1 MKYNDIMK
9 LYSYICSFEN
19 EGVNVGEIIKKFNI
33 RKRDI
38 VNFLKVM
45 SNFSDNIEFHYYS
58 LEDDVEYEDFEDI
71 DEKTIIDI
79 NDKIF
84 YLNSR
89 LNLNDSTKIQEIIED
104 YDVKDLDE
112 VINKIND
119 GQAQEFT
126 YITKGNG
133 LSKRERS
140 LKDEIIKVIG
150 MESSIDLEYYNG
162 NSYERLRY
170 VSIIGM
176 YYERIL
182 KKYILVISDK
192 KGKISKVYLE
202 DIKEIYKLYKEKNEF
217 YKDFNIKDYLKDIRN
232 KNLILIVFDEA
243 NVIKKLESSFKSFE
257 YKIEKKEDYYIFIVN
272 VEEPFK
278 YKEFINGFGRSVVVK
293 YPEKLRNK
301 IYEESKKVLKMYRE
315 AKEI

>member
-9 LYSYICSFEN
+9 IYSYICSFGN
-19 EGVNVGEIIKKFNI
+19 EGVRVEEIIKKFNI
-33 RKRDI
+33 KKRDMI
-38 VNFLKVM
+38 NFLKVM

-58 LEDDVEYEDFEDI
+58 PEENVEYEDFDDI
-71 DEKTIIDI
+71 DENTIIDI

-104 YDVKDLDE
+104 YDIKDLDG

-119 GQAQEFT
+119 GQAQDFT

-133 LSKRERS
+133 LSDKQKK

-150 MESSIDLEYYNG
+150 MESIIDLEYYNG
-162 NSYERLRY
+162 ASNERLRY
-170 VSIIGM
+170 ISIIGM

-182 KKYILVISDK
+182 KKYIVIISDK
-192 KGKISKVYLE
+192 NGKISKLYLQN
-202 DIKEIYKLYKEKNEF
+202 IKKIYKLYKDKNEL

-232 KNLILIVFDEA
+232 EKLTLIVFDEA
-243 NVIKKLESSFKSFE
+243 NVIKKLENAFKNFG
-257 YKIEKKEDYYIFIVN
+257 YKIEEKEDYYIFMVN
-272 VEEPFK
+272 VEDPFK
-278 YKEFINGFGRSVVVK
+278 YKDFINGFGRSVVVK
-293 YPEKLRNK
+293 YPEELRK
-301 IYEESKKVLKMYRE
+301 TIYEENEKVLKIY
-315 AKEI
+315 KEMK

>member
-19 EGVNVGEIIKKFNI
+19 EGVNVGEIIKEFNI
-33 RKRDI
+33 KKRDI

-58 LEDDVEYEDFEDI
+58 PEEDVEYEDFEDI

-104 YDVKDLDE
+104 YDIKDLDE

-133 LSKRERS
+133 LSEKERKF
-140 LKDEIIKVIG
+140 KDEIIKIIG
-150 MESSIDLEYYNG
+150 TEGIVDLEYYNG

-182 KKYILVISDK
+182 RKYILVISDK
-192 KGKISKVYLE
+192 NGKISELYLQ
-202 DIKEIYKLYKEKNEF
+202 DIKEIYKLYKEKNEL

-232 KNLILIVFDEA
+232 KKLTLIVFDEA
-243 NVIKKLESSFKSFE
+243 NVINKLERIFKSFE
-257 YKIEKKEDYYIFIVN
+257 YKVEKKEDYYIFTVN
-272 VEEPFK
+272 VKDQFK

-293 YPEKLRNK
+293 YPEKLRDN
-301 IYEESKKVLKMYRE
+301 IYEENEKILKMYR
-315 AKEI
+315 KEK

>member
-9 LYSYICSFEN
+9 IYSYICSFGN
-19 EGVNVGEIIKKFNI
+19 EGVRVEEIIKKFNI
-33 RKRDI
+33 KKRDMI
-38 VNFLKVM
+38 NFLKVM

-58 LEDDVEYEDFEDI
+58 PEENVEYEDFDDI

-104 YDVKDLDE
+104 YDIKDLDG

-119 GQAQEFT
+119 GQAQDFT

-133 LSKRERS
+133 LSDKQKK

-150 MESSIDLEYYNG
+150 MESIIDLEYYNG
-162 NSYERLRY
+162 ASNERLRY
-170 VSIIGM
+170 ISIIGM

-182 KKYILVISDK
+182 KKYIVIISDK
-192 KGKISKVYLE
+192 NGKISKLYLQN
-202 DIKEIYKLYKEKNEF
+202 IKKIYKLYKDKNEL

-232 KNLILIVFDEA
+232 EKLTLIVFDEA
-243 NVIKKLESSFKSFE
+243 NVIKKLENAFKNFG
-257 YKIEKKEDYYIFIVN
+257 YKIEEKEDYYIFTVN
-272 VEEPFK
+272 VEDPFK
-278 YKEFINGFGRSVVVK
+278 YKDFINGFGRSVVLK
-293 YPEKLRNK
+293 YPEELRK
-301 IYEESKKVLKMYRE
+301 TIYEENEKVLKMY
-315 AKEI
+315 KEMK

>member
-19 EGVNVGEIIKKFNI
+19 EGVNVGEIIKEFNI
-33 RKRDI
+33 KKRDI

-58 LEDDVEYEDFEDI
+58 PEEDVEYEDFEDI

-104 YDVKDLDE
+104 YDIKDLDE

-133 LSKRERS
+133 LSEKERKF
-140 LKDEIIKVIG
+140 KDEIIKIIG
-150 MESSIDLEYYNG
+150 TEGIVDLEYYNG

-182 KKYILVISDK
+182 RKYILVISDK
-192 KGKISKVYLE
+192 NGKISELYLQ
-202 DIKEIYKLYKEKNEF
+202 DIKEIYKLYKEKNEL

-232 KNLILIVFDEA
+232 KKLILIVFDEA
-243 NVIKKLESSFKSFE
+243 NVINKLERIFKSFE
-257 YKIEKKEDYYIFIVN
+257 YKVEKKEDYYIFTVN
-272 VEEPFK
+272 VKDQFK

-293 YPEKLRNK
+293 YPEKLRDN
-301 IYEESKKVLKMYRE
+301 IYEENEKILKMYK
-315 AKEI
+315 KEK

>member
-9 LYSYICSFEN
+9 IYSYICSFGN
-19 EGVNVGEIIKKFNI
+19 EGVRVEEIIKKFNI
-33 RKRDI
+33 KKRDMI
-38 VNFLKVM
+38 NFLKVM

-58 LEDDVEYEDFEDI
+58 PEENVEYEDFDDI
-71 DEKTIIDI
+71 DENTIIDI

-104 YDVKDLDE
+104 YDIKDLDG

-119 GQAQEFT
+119 GQAQDFT

-133 LSKRERS
+133 LSDKQKK

-150 MESSIDLEYYNG
+150 MESIIDLEYYNG
-162 NSYERLRY
+162 ASNERLRY
-170 VSIIGM
+170 ISIIGM

-182 KKYILVISDK
+182 KKYIVIISDK
-192 KGKISKVYLE
+192 NGKISKLYLQN
-202 DIKEIYKLYKEKNEF
+202 IKKIYKLYKDKNEL

-232 KNLILIVFDEA
+232 EKLTLIVFDEA
-243 NVIKKLESSFKSFE
+243 NVIKKLENAFKNFG
-257 YKIEKKEDYYIFIVN
+257 YKIEEKEDYYIFTVN
-272 VEEPFK
+272 VEDPFK
-278 YKEFINGFGRSVVVK
+278 YKDFINGFGRSVVVK
-293 YPEKLRNK
+293 YPEELRK
-301 IYEESKKVLKMYRE
+301 TIYEENEKVLKMY
-315 AKEI
+315 KEMK

>member
-9 LYSYICSFEN
+9 IYSYICSFGN
-19 EGVNVGEIIKKFNI
+19 EGVRVEEIIKKFNI
-33 RKRDI
+33 KKRDMI
-38 VNFLKVM
+38 NFLKVM

-58 LEDDVEYEDFEDI
+58 PEENVEYEDFDDI

-104 YDVKDLDE
+104 YDVKDLDG

-119 GQAQEFT
+119 GQAQDFT

-133 LSKRERS
+133 LSDKQKK

-150 MESSIDLEYYNG
+150 MESIIDLEYYNG
-162 NSYERLRY
+162 ALNERLRY
-170 VSIIGM
+170 ISIIGM

-182 KKYILVISDK
+182 KKYIVIISDK
-192 KGKISKVYLE
+192 NGKISKLYLQN
-202 DIKEIYKLYKEKNEF
+202 IKKIYKLYKDKNEL

-232 KNLILIVFDEA
+232 EKLTLIVFDEA
-243 NVIKKLESSFKSFE
+243 NVIKKLENAFKNFG
-257 YKIEKKEDYYIFIVN
+257 YKIEEKEDYYIFTVN

-278 YKEFINGFGRSVVVK
+278 YKDFINGFGRSVVVK
-293 YPEKLRNK
+293 YPEELRK
-301 IYEESKKVLKMYRE
+301 TIYEENEKVLKMY
-315 AKEI
+315 KEMK

>member
-9 LYSYICSFEN
+9 IYSYICSFGN
-19 EGVNVGEIIKKFNI
+19 EGVRVEEIIKKFNI
-33 RKRDI
+33 KKRDMI
-38 VNFLKVM
+38 NFLKVM

-58 LEDDVEYEDFEDI
+58 PEENVEYEDFDDI
-71 DEKTIIDI
+71 DENTIIDI

-104 YDVKDLDE
+104 YDIKDLDG

-119 GQAQEFT
+119 GQAQDFT

-133 LSKRERS
+133 LSDKQKK

-150 MESSIDLEYYNG
+150 MESIIDLEYYNG
-162 NSYERLRY
+162 ASNERLRY
-170 VSIIGM
+170 ISIIGM

-182 KKYILVISDK
+182 KKYIVIISDK
-192 KGKISKVYLE
+192 NGKISKLYLQN
-202 DIKEIYKLYKEKNEF
+202 IKKIYKLYKDKNEL

-232 KNLILIVFDEA
+232 EKLTFIVFDEA
-243 NVIKKLESSFKSFE
+243 NVIKKLENAFKNFG
-257 YKIEKKEDYYIFIVN
+257 YKIEEKEDYYIFTVN
-272 VEEPFK
+272 VEDPFK
-278 YKEFINGFGRSVVVK
+278 YKDFINGFGRSVVVK
-293 YPEKLRNK
+293 YPEELRK
-301 IYEESKKVLKMYRE
+301 TIYEENEKILKIY
-315 AKEI
+315 KEMK